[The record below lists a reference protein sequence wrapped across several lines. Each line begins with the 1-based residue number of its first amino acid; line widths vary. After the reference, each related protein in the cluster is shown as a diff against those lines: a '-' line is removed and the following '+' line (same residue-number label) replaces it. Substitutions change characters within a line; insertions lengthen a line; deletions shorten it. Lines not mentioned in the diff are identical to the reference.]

1 MPLPGGIVY
10 ITVHGTFLDSFDNPS
25 QGSITFAP
33 PPVLVDPGSSVIYS
47 RPVSANLDS
56 TGSFSVSLV
65 CTDNPPLVP
74 VGWSY
79 TVTERIAG
87 AAPRIYQVFLP
98 HTLGSSVDFSTV
110 TPIPSVTGVPAIIPS
125 GVVAPGYGG
134 LAYSQT
140 WSGSNT
146 YTGTTVF
153 SGPVTLS
160 GYLATGSSASGDLSG
175 TYPGPTVSAVK
186 GVAVSGTPAT
196 GQVLTATSTSAATWA
211 TPTTGGVQIGG
222 DLGGTLGSPTVTAT
236 HLGSPLPLAQGGTN
250 AATAAGARTQLGLG
264 TSAVLDV
271 DATAADFQPT
281 GTPAAGAVNKLADA
295 GHRHPHQPWEFHV
308 ADYGA
313 AGDNTTDDTAA
324 INAAVT
330 AAGTYLSAHGYAKV
344 LFDPKTY
351 LLAGNPTTGGATQ
364 GNALIPLPVIAETAQ
379 KGILVFQGTTDQTAL
394 YHWHQ
399 TTPQRA
405 GTVLRSTY
413 NAGDTIPVSGEVS
426 VIGGPTFHY
435 KGDPP
440 STWDNLLVVV
450 DGIGVE
456 ISDFNC
462 CGFDFRCIGEANVPN
477 AGVLATS
484 LVTGAPAVPPANW
497 SFGLAMPVANNN
509 DNCNIGYFSVEGMV
523 YGLIVYEH
531 VQAESVRIIDCFD
544 GLVSWSS
551 SGFPHRSH
559 FSYLS
564 IEGCQ
569 QPIVLAGAM
578 NKLNIDVC
586 DIEWGGGHII
596 HDVGATPSIGRIGL
610 GSNGGDGNSL
620 AAALSTDPTSVLVAN
635 GPLGL
640 EVINLDMAIGAVTAP
655 AIPSS
660 GTPLQNPF
668 WRHAEVTVA
677 GGTVTQI
684 AIDGANKLLTSGTFI
699 VPSGKTIT
707 LTYSV
712 APSWSWTTLG
722 G

>member
-1 MPLPGGIVY
+1 MPLPVTY

-56 TGSFSVSLV
+56 SGAFSVSLV
-65 CTDNPPLVP
+65 CTDNGSLVP

-87 AAPRIYQVFLP
+87 AATRTYQVFLP

-110 TPIPSVTGVPAIIPS
+110 TPIPSVTGAPAVIPS

-146 YTGTTVF
+146 YTGPVVF
-153 SGPVTLS
+153 NGAFSLG
-160 GYLATGSSASGDLSG
+160 
-175 TYPGPTVSAVK
+175 
-186 GVAVSGTPAT
+186 GVAITGTPSS
-196 GQVLTATSTSAATWA
+196 GQVLAATSTTSATWQTIA
-211 TPTTGGVQIGG
+211 GVSGIQLGGDIGG
-222 DLGGTLGSPTVTAT
+222 NNTTPQVTAT
-236 HLGSPLPLAQGGTN
+236 HLASPLPLAQGGT
-250 AATAAGARTQLGLG
+250 AATTAAGARTALGLG
-264 TSAVLDV
+264 GAAVANI
-271 DATAADFQPT
+271 DATASDFLPT
-281 GTPAAGAVNKLADA
+281 GTPSAGSVGKLADA
-295 GHRHPHQPWEFHV
+295 GHRHPHQPWQFHV

-313 AGDNTTDDTAA
+313 VGDNTTDDTAA

-330 AAGTYLSAHGYAKV
+330 AAGNWISGHGYAEV

-351 LLAGNPTTGGATQ
+351 LIAGTPITGGATQ
-364 GNALIPLPVIAETAQ
+364 GNALIPLPVISETVQ
-379 KGILVFQGTTDQTAL
+379 KGVLVFSGTRDQTAL

-399 TTPQRA
+399 LVPQRA

-413 NAGDTIPVSGEVS
+413 NAGDTVPTNGEVS
-426 VIGGPTFHY
+426 VIGGPTFHFR
-435 KGDPP
+435 GDPP
-440 STWDNLLVVV
+440 SVWDNLLVVV
-450 DGIGVE
+450 DGIGIE
-456 ISDFNC
+456 IGNFNC

-477 AGVLATS
+477 GAVLATS
-484 LVTGAPAVPPANW
+484 LVTGAPAIPPANW
-497 SFGLAMPVANNN
+497 AFGLAMPVANNN
-509 DNCNIGYFSVEGMV
+509 DNCNVGWYSCEGLV
-523 YGLIVYEH
+523 YGLIFYEH
-531 VQAESVRIIDCFD
+531 LEASSIRIIDCFD
-544 GLVSWSS
+544 GIVSWSS
-551 SGFPHRSH
+551 SGFPHRNH
-559 FSYLS
+559 INYAS

-569 QPIVLAGAM
+569 QPIVLAGAF
-578 NKLNIDVC
+578 NKLDIDVC
-586 DIEWGGGHII
+586 DIEWGGGHIVR
-596 HDVGATPSIGRIGL
+596 DVGATPGVGRIGL
-610 GSNGGDGNSL
+610 CSNGDSGDTL
-620 AAALSTDPTSVLVAN
+620 AAALSTDPTSVSVAN

-640 EVINLDMAIGAVTAP
+640 EIINLDQAIGAVAAP

-660 GTPLQNPF
+660 GAPFQNPF

-684 AIDGANKLLTSGTFI
+684 SVDGANKLLTSGTFT

-712 APSWSWTTLG
+712 APSWSWTLLG